1 MLTFRSRI
9 LVFLG
14 RSRENKY
21 VNTALLGKQT
31 DIKDHKFRIVQTC
44 FVNWEKFHERHF
56 VQNEW
61 TWLLGALC
69 GKIMLSLR
77 GCRRMTLRSTPIE
90 CLIGKTR
97 PEKCLSMTPEHFL
110 SLFLNSWAIITWLN
124 KPRGGYLLY
133 IFKTFYGSWT
143 VTMLYRQLLILLL
156 S

>member
-21 VNTALLGKQT
+21 VNTALLCKQT

-77 GCRRMTLRSTPIE
+77 GVAAWLFDRR
-90 CLIGKTR
+90 
-97 PEKCLSMTPEHFL
+97 LS
-110 SLFLNSWAIITWLN
+110 SVWSV
-124 KPRGGYLLY
+124 KPDL
-133 IFKTFYGSWT
+133 KN
-143 VTMLYRQLLILLL
+143 V
-156 S
+156 